1 MNILILTSK
10 LPYPPRDGGAIAT
23 LNIATGLSD
32 SGHHVILMAMNT
44 SKHYFNPGQ
53 IPEQL
58 RNKISII
65 TINVKTYIQWPVLLW
80 NFFFS
85 RRPYNAVRFH
95 SEQFSDKLKD
105 IIIKEELDVI
115 QLEGPYLD
123 YCIPLIREKSKA
135 KISFRAHNLEY
146 EIWER
151 RAQQTKNPI
160 LRHYIKVLSAR
171 IRKLEQ
177 SLIGKIDMIVPI
189 SERDQKGFLDIGLS
203 CPSIV
208 CPAGLD
214 IRSYPDPSPIT
225 GISLF
230 YIGALDWGP
239 NTEGLDWFFANVW
252 KRLSVLHP
260 GIELHVAGRNS
271 DFYFSR
277 KKEISGVNVKGEV
290 EDAHAFINYHSVMIV
305 PLLSGSGIRVKILEG
320 MLMGRTIITT
330 STGAEGL
337 DVSDGSNILIAN
349 TADEFL
355 AQIEKLIKSPDIAR
369 SIGSAARQFVIEN
382 FDNLV
387 IAKKLA
393 DFYSVQKK

>member
-23 LNIATGLSD
+23 LNIAAGLSD
-32 SGHHVILMAMNT
+32 SGHHVTLMAMNT
-44 SKHYFNPGQ
+44 SKHYFNPGR

-58 RNKISII
+58 NNKITII
-65 TINVKTYIQWPVLLW
+65 AISVKTRIQWPALLW
-80 NFFFS
+80 NFLFS
-85 RRPYNAVRFH
+85 KKPYNAVRFH
-95 SEQFSDKLKD
+95 SGQFLEKLKD
-105 IIIKEELDVI
+105 QLINEKFDII

-151 RAQQTKNPI
+151 RARQTKNPI
-160 LRHYIKVLSAR
+160 LRRYVKVLSAR
-171 IRKLEQ
+171 IRNLEQ

-189 SERDQKGFLDIGLS
+189 SERDRNGFLNLGLN

-214 IRSYPDPSPIT
+214 IRAYPDPSPIT

-230 YIGALDWGP
+230 YIGALDWMP
-239 NTEGLDWFFANVW
+239 NTEGLDWFFDNVW
-252 KRLSVLHP
+252 KRLSVMHP
-260 GIELHVAGRNS
+260 GIELHIAGRNP
-271 DFYFSR
+271 DLFFR
-277 KKEISGVNVKGEV
+277 GKKEIGGVNIEGEV
-290 EDAHAFINYHSVMIV
+290 EDAHAFINNHSVMIV
-305 PLLSGSGIRVKILEG
+305 PLLSGSGIRIKILEG
-320 MLMGRTIITT
+320 MLLGRTVITT

-337 DVSDGSNILIAN
+337 DVTDGRNILIAN

-355 AQIEKLIKSPDIAR
+355 AQIDKLIRDPGTAKSV
-369 SIGSAARQFVIEN
+369 GSAARQFVTEN

-387 IAKKLA
+387 ITKKLA
-393 DFYSVQKK
+393 DFYTLQQK

>member
-32 SGHHVILMAMNT
+32 SGHHVILLAMNT
-44 SKHYFNPGQ
+44 TKHYFNPGR
-53 IPEQL
+53 IPEKL
-58 RNKISII
+58 RNKITII
-65 TINVKTYIQWPVLLW
+65 TIDVKTRIRWPVLLW

-85 RRPYNAVRFH
+85 KRPYNAVRFH

-105 IIIKEELDVI
+105 IIIKEKSDIVQI
-115 QLEGPYLD
+115 EGPYLD
-123 YCIPLIREKSKA
+123 YCIPLVRENCKA

-151 RAQQTKNPI
+151 RARQTKNPI
-160 LRHYIKVLSAR
+160 LRLYIKVLSAR

-177 SLIGKIDMIVPI
+177 SLISKTDMIVPI
-189 SERDQKGFLDIGLS
+189 SERDQDGFIKLGLS

-230 YIGALDWGP
+230 YIGALDWAP
-239 NTEGLDWFFANVW
+239 NTEGLDWFFDNVW
-252 KRLSVLHP
+252 ERLSDLHP
-260 GIELHVAGRNS
+260 GIKMHIAGRNP
-271 DFYFSR
+271 DFYFRR
-277 KKEISGVNVKGEV
+277 KKETTGVIIKGEV

-320 MLMGRTIITT
+320 MLLGRTVITT

-337 DVSDGSNILIAN
+337 DVTDGRNILIAN

-355 AQIEKLIKSPDIAR
+355 AQIDKLIKSPDIAR
-369 SIGSAARQFVIEN
+369 WIGSAARQFVKEN

-393 DFYSVQKK
+393 DFYTLQQK